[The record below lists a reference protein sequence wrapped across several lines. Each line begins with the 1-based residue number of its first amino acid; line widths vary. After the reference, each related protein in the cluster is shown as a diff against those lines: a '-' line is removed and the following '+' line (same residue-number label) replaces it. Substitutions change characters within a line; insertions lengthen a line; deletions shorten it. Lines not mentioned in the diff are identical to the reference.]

1 MEKQSPK
8 SSETCWAILPAA
20 GIGSRMGTSKPKQY
34 LPLNGKTLLEHSLQ
48 PLLDTPWIKTVV
60 VAIAENDPYWFDL
73 SVSKHPKIETVT
85 GGNERVDSVR
95 NALIAIRE
103 RCQNEDFV
111 LVHDAARPCLKL
123 EDLEKLYAALQTADA
138 GVVLA
143 DRISDTVKRDKGD
156 STVLKTVP
164 RTGLWRA
171 LTPQAFHWKL
181 LIEALI
187 KTGEVN
193 NSLITD
199 ESSAVEGLG
208 LSPLLIQ
215 GCSNNIKVTTEG
227 DLQLA
232 SLILQI
238 QNSSKKV
245 SVN

>member
-1 MEKQSPK
+1 MDNQSSK
-8 SSETCWAILPAA
+8 SSKKCWAILPAA
-20 GIGSRMGTSKPKQY
+20 GIGSRMGASKPKQY

-60 VAIAENDPYWFDL
+60 VAIAENDPYWSEL
-73 SVSKHPKIETVT
+73 TVSKDPKIETVA
-85 GGNERVDSVR
+85 GGSERVDSVS
-95 NALIAIRE
+95 NALFAIRD
-103 RCQNEDFV
+103 RCQDDDFI
-111 LVHDAARPCLKL
+111 LVHDAARPCLKC
-123 EDLEKLYAALQTADA
+123 EDLEKLYTALQSADA

-143 DRISDTVKRDKGD
+143 DRISDTVKRDNGD

-171 LTPQAFHWKL
+171 LTPQVFHWKL
-181 LIEALI
+181 LIEAL
-187 KTGEVN
+187 KKSREDN

-232 SLILQI
+232 SLILQT
-238 QNSSKKV
+238 QNSSK
-245 SVN
+245 SER